1 MEQIYTIPIN
11 EAFEKCMEE
20 GACNCPICKL
30 FDKLEKK
37 EIEMALGASMMEP
50 STRIQTNE
58 RGFCSEHYKML
69 VNQNNS
75 LSLALV
81 LESHLMTLK
90 EKMDGNLLTAIF
102 GGKARNHIKT
112 AKGVSSTCFICERL
126 EPHYNRM
133 IENTVLLYAYEPQ
146 FKAKLRAQKY
156 FCLPHY
162 QMLMEYAKNKL
173 DKQKYEDFFKDM
185 SEVENKYFEKII
197 KDISWYCKKFDYR
210 YDSEP
215 WYDSKDAVERAIRFL
230 SSGTSDDKSGK

>member
-11 EAFEKCMEE
+11 EAFEKGMED
-20 GACNCPICKL
+20 GKCDCPICKL

-37 EIEMALGASMMEP
+37 EIEMALGPSMMEP
-50 STRIQTNE
+50 STRIITNE
-58 RGFCSEHYKML
+58 KGFCPEHFKML
-69 VNQNNS
+69 VGESNS

-81 LESHLMTLK
+81 LESHLMTVK
-90 EKMDGNLLTAIF
+90 EKMDGNFITNLF
-102 GGKARNHIKT
+102 GGKARNHLKT
-112 AKGVSSTCFICERL
+112 TKGVGGSCFICERL

-133 IENTVLLYAYEPQ
+133 IENTVLLYAFDPQ
-146 FKAKLRAQKY
+146 FKSKLKGQKY

-162 QMLMEYAKNKL
+162 QMLVEHAKATL
-173 DKQKYEDFFKDM
+173 DKKKYADFFADI

-197 KDISWYCKKFDYR
+197 KDVSWYCKKFDYR

-230 SSGTSDDKSGK
+230 SSGVAPDKK

>member
-11 EAFEKCMEE
+11 EAFERGMQENSCD
-20 GACNCPICKL
+20 CPICKL

-37 EIEMALGASMMEP
+37 EVEMALGPSMMEP

-58 RGFCSEHYKML
+58 KGFCPTHFDML
-69 VNQNNS
+69 SKQSNS

-90 EKMDGNLLTAIF
+90 EKMDGNLLTTIL
-102 GGKARNHIKT
+102 GGKAKT
-112 AKGVSSTCFICERL
+112 HTKATRSVTNTCFICERL
-126 EPHYNRM
+126 EPHYQRM
-133 IENTVLLYAYEPQ
+133 IENTVLLYAYDPN
-146 FKAKLRAQKY
+146 FRLKLRSQKY

-162 QMLMEYAKNKL
+162 NRLLEYAKSKL
-173 DKQKYEDFFKDM
+173 DKQKYSDFFKDI

-210 YDSEP
+210 YDNEP

-230 SSGTSDDKSGK
+230 STGVAPDKK